1 MSKTSDDEE
10 AVLLVD
16 DDPNIR
22 ETLSELLDANGY
34 EVLEA
39 ENGQIALDV
48 LRNAP
53 RFPCVVL
60 LDLSMPVLDGR
71 EFLRLRASDPVL
83 RDIPVV
89 VVSGSN
95 QPPDTLEGIDE
106 YLRKPVKFERL
117 IEIIEHYR

>member
-1 MSKTSDDEE
+1 MPRMTAEE

-16 DDPNIR
+16 DDADIR

-34 EVLEA
+34 EVLQA

-48 LRNAP
+48 LRKTR
-53 RFPCVVL
+53 RFPCVVV

-71 EFLRLRASDPVL
+71 QFLKLRASDPIL
-83 RDIPVV
+83 RAIPVV

-95 QPPDTLEGIDE
+95 QPAEPLEGIDE
-106 YLRKPVKFERL
+106 YLRKPVKIERL
-117 IEIIEHYR
+117 MEIINQYR

>member
-1 MSKTSDDEE
+1 MSGTITE

-16 DDPNIR
+16 DDEDIR
-22 ETLSELLDANGY
+22 ETLSELLDASGY
-34 EVLEA
+34 AVLQA

-48 LRNAP
+48 LKTTS
-53 RFPCVVL
+53 RFPCVVV

-71 EFLRLRASDPVL
+71 EFLRLRASDPIL

-95 QPPDTLEGIDE
+95 QPSEALPGIDE

-117 IEIIEHYR
+117 MEIINQYR